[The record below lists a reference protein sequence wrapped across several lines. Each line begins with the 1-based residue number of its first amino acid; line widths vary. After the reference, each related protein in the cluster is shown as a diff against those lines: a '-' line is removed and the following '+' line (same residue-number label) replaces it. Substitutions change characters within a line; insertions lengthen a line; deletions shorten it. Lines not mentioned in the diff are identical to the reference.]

1 MQAGQVPA
9 GYKKTKLGIVP
20 QEWKAKPFSH
30 YLRLVERPIHMEDNS
45 EYELITVRRAFGG
58 VDSRG
63 RFLGKSVLVNTQ
75 FAVKEKDFVISK
87 RQIAHGAC
95 GVIPEELD
103 NAIVSNEYN
112 VFTAR
117 ENLDVM
123 FFQYFVQLPKLKRLF
138 YLMSNGVHV
147 EKLLFKTNDW
157 LKQKVCM
164 PSYPEQKKIAEIL
177 NMWDKGIELKQKLVE
192 GKEVQKYWLMQKLLT
207 GEQRLT
213 GFDGAWKEIR
223 LGDIFAFE
231 GGLSVARNA
240 LSVKEGL
247 CYLHYGDIHKG
258 NKYYVD
264 VDKEFDIIPRL
275 SIDINKIP
283 KEKIAINGDIVF
295 VDASE
300 DYGGITKYVVIK
312 NKSEIPVI
320 AGLHTIIAKS
330 KSNLLDNSYK
340 VFCFQNERIK
350 RQFSFYATGISVY
363 GINRRNIAKVKIQI
377 PLLPEQAAI
386 AEILS
391 TADQEIDLLEK
402 ELAELKQQK
411 KALMQL
417 LLTGIVRVNM

>member
-1 MQAGQVPA
+1 MQAGQVLE

-20 QEWKAKPFSH
+20 REWKAKPLSH

-63 RFLGKSVLVNTQ
+63 RFLGKSVLVKTQ

-112 VFTAR
+112 VFEAR
-117 ENLDVM
+117 ENLDVP

-138 YLMSNGVHV
+138 YLMSNGVHI

-164 PSYPEQKKIAEIL
+164 PSYLEQKKIAEIL
-177 NMWDKGIELKQKLVE
+177 NMWDKGIKLKQKIIDE
-192 GKEVQKYWLMQKLLT
+192 KIAQKKWLMQQLLM
-207 GEQRLT
+207 GKQRLP
-213 GFDGAWKEIR
+213 GFRGKWQKVR
-223 LGDIFAFE
+223 LGEIFAERNENGFE
-231 GGLSVARNA
+231 NLELLSITSGRGIIKRNEIEVKDNSSEDKSKYKRILPNDIGYNTMRMWQGVSSVSNFVGIVSPAYTILIPSKNVNSKYMAAVFKLPQTTFIFYRHSQGLVDDTRN
-240 LSVKEGL
+240 L
-247 CYLHYGDIHKG
+247 
-258 NKYYVD
+258 KYSAF
-264 VDKEFDIIPRL
+264 KKIFIKMP
-275 SIDINKIP
+275 IDIN
-283 KEKIAINGDIVF
+283 
-295 VDASE
+295 
-300 DYGGITKYVVIK
+300 
-312 NKSEIPVI
+312 
-320 AGLHTIIAKS
+320 
-330 KSNLLDNSYK
+330 
-340 VFCFQNERIK
+340 
-350 RQFSFYATGISVY
+350 
-363 GINRRNIAKVKIQI
+363 
-377 PLLPEQAAI
+377 EQTAI

-417 LLTGIVRVNM
+417 LLTGIVRVDT

>member
-1 MQAGQVPA
+1 LQAGQVLE

-20 QEWKAKPFSH
+20 REWKAKPLSH

-63 RFLGKSVLVNTQ
+63 RFLGKSVLVKTQ

-112 VFTAR
+112 VFEAR
-117 ENLDVM
+117 ENLDVP

-138 YLMSNGVHV
+138 YLMSNGVHI

-164 PSYPEQKKIAEIL
+164 PSYLEQKKIAEIL
-177 NMWDKGIELKQKLVE
+177 NMWDKGIKLKQKIIDE
-192 GKEVQKYWLMQKLLT
+192 KIAQKKWLMQQLLM
-207 GEQRLT
+207 GKQRLP
-213 GFDGAWKEIR
+213 GFRGKWQKVR
-223 LGDIFAFE
+223 LGEIFAERNENGFE
-231 GGLSVARNA
+231 NLELLSITSGRGIIKRNEIEVKDNSSEDKSKYKRILPNDIGYNTMRMWQGVSSVSNFVGIVSPAYTILIPSKNVNSKYMAAVFKLPQTTFIFYRHSQGLVDDTRN
-240 LSVKEGL
+240 L
-247 CYLHYGDIHKG
+247 
-258 NKYYVD
+258 KYSAF
-264 VDKEFDIIPRL
+264 KKIFIKMP
-275 SIDINKIP
+275 IDIN
-283 KEKIAINGDIVF
+283 
-295 VDASE
+295 
-300 DYGGITKYVVIK
+300 
-312 NKSEIPVI
+312 
-320 AGLHTIIAKS
+320 
-330 KSNLLDNSYK
+330 
-340 VFCFQNERIK
+340 
-350 RQFSFYATGISVY
+350 
-363 GINRRNIAKVKIQI
+363 
-377 PLLPEQAAI
+377 EQTAI

-417 LLTGIVRVNM
+417 LLTGIVRVDT